1 MNMSNAVAIAGL
13 NAKTALFNIGGAGRI
28 DILDGTLL
36 TDVSTAITS
45 QTVLGSVT
53 LAATSFPTAIDDTA
67 KAKATANSITSGT
80 AVAAGTATQFRVY
93 DGNGLAVWQG
103 TAGVSGD
110 TPELVLDDKT
120 FEVNDTIAVATW
132 IIYQPEG

>member
-1 MNMSNAVAIAGL
+1 MSNAVAIAGL

-45 QTVLGSVT
+45 QNILGVVT
-53 LAATSFPTAIDDTA
+53 LAATSFPTAIDGTS
-67 KAKATANSITSGT
+67 KATATANPTTPGT
-80 AVAAGTATQFRVY
+80 AGAAGTATQFRVY

-103 TAGVSGD
+103 TAGVAGD
-110 TPELVLDDKT
+110 SPELVLDDKT
-120 FEVNDTIAVATW
+120 FEVNDTIAVASW
-132 IIYQPEG
+132 VINQPEG